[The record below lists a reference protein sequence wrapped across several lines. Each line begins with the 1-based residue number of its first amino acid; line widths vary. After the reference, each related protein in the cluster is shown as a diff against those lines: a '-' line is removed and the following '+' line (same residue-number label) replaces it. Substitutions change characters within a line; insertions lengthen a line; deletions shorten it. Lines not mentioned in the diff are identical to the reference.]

1 MAAVKKFQ
9 RYLLHSDVLS
19 VADTTD
25 VSVFADATRANEVV
39 PLPTSCLFTC
49 AALHAVFN
57 QREIWEAFIEEG
69 IVSYS
74 HPGCIK
80 EAAITSLL
88 RRFKRKGKKIRS
100 SNYRAIQLQQ
110 VSNNGGR
117 SWHDAPAGPAVR
129 DALLAQLLV
138 DSVPHAAWD
147 VFDAEPSRA
156 AWKIANLTFAENLRR
171 RAKGVGQYTHKCV
184 LDRVLAVRPAMG
196 AMISWWP
203 TQCEGYLYAFSQI
216 WPGVVL

>member
-25 VSVFADATRANEVV
+25 VSVFADASRANEVA
-39 PLPTSCLFTC
+39 PLPTSCLFKFV
-49 AALHAVFN
+49 ALHAVFN
-57 QREIWEAFIEEG
+57 QQELWEAFIDEG

-74 HPGCIK
+74 DRSIK
-80 EAAITSLL
+80 EAGIPSLL
-88 RRFKRKGKKIRS
+88 RRFKRNGKKARS

-110 VSNNGGR
+110 ISADGGR
-117 SWHDAPAGPAVR
+117 TWQHAPAAPAVR
-129 DALLAQLLV
+129 DALLAQILV
-138 DSVPHAAWD
+138 ECVPNAAWD

-156 AWKIANLTFAENLRR
+156 AWKIANLTFLENLSR
-171 RAKGVGQYTHKCV
+171 RAKGVGQYTHKCA
-184 LDRVLAVRPAMG
+184 LDRVLAVRPAMA

-203 TQCEGYLYAFSQI
+203 TECTGYMHAFSQI
-216 WPGVVL
+216 WPGAVL